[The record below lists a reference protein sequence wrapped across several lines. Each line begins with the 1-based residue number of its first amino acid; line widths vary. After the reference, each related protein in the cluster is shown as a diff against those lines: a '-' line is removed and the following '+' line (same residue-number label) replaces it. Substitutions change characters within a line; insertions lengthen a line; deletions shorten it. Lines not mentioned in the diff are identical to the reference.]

1 MSAINWRWRLKWWQ
15 GLIATLLLPLLL
27 LLAVIFY
34 IEQDCSEGA
43 LTLPPCLIITD
54 ASGEV
59 LYFSPDSRGERH
71 RARHLKDI
79 PRQLQE
85 AFLAAEDNRF
95 HDHIGIDLR
104 AVLRATWDNLKAR
117 KIVSGAS
124 TITMQLVRC
133 NSMGGR
139 SLGAKIREA
148 VKAIV
153 VERHL
158 SKDHILE
165 LYLNSVPM
173 GRNIRGVDL
182 ASERYFG
189 LPLGDLSLAQC
200 ATLAALP
207 KAPGTLD
214 PVSGDL
220 ERLRKRRHWILD
232 RMVKCGF
239 IDVDIAMAAQS
250 EFVIASRPT
259 YLFRAPHFCHRI
271 LNEHD
276 KYPHGKCSDANII
289 LKTSLDA
296 DLQDN
301 VKAIL
306 VSHRE
311 RLRDLGASQAAAMV
325 VRNRDHAVIAYIGS
339 LGWENRA
346 SGFNDGVRAARSSGS
361 TLKPFLYALALE
373 RGYDPAAFFEDLE
386 QYYATPGGEYRPRNA
401 SGDQYGP
408 IGMRVGLG
416 SSLNLTAIK
425 LVQSLGCESS
435 LSFLSSCQLP
445 VLPVESA
452 ENYGLGLAIG
462 NLEVSLESLVTAY
475 AMLADGGMLRPLCFT
490 DEQVLKTTRRV
501 LSTEASWIITN
512 MLSDPIARSL
522 GFSQTPL
529 ANFPGPVAIK
539 TGTSTYNR
547 DAWILAYTREYTLG
561 IWAGNFDGLPSVRLG
576 GMDAGEPILE
586 DILTLIYGDSS
597 PGEFHQPAG
606 VELRTVCTYSGHSPT
621 EYCTSLRQEW
631 YFKGNGP
638 GVSCSFHQNQGAQHE
653 LPAAFASWI
662 EEHNISGDSAAW
674 RLARNDRA
682 AETAYSIGEGVGL
695 QITYPLAND
704 HFRLDSSSAPYRIP
718 LKVRLDRPLPWVCWF
733 VDGIELAR
741 VGAPYEME
749 WTLCRGK
756 HRISASG
763 PDMLGTE
770 VTLFVD

>member
-1 MSAINWRWRLKWWQ
+1 MTCRWRFKWWQ
-15 GLIATLLLPLLL
+15 GLIAILLIPLFILL
-27 LLAVIFY
+27 TVVFY
-34 IEQDCSEGA
+34 LERDCSEGA
-43 LTLPPCLIITD
+43 LMPPPCLIITD

-59 LYFSPDSRGERH
+59 LYFAPDSRGERH
-71 RARHLKDI
+71 RTRHLNDI
-79 PRQLQE
+79 PRQLQD
-85 AFLAAEDNRF
+85 AFVAAEDNRF

-104 AVLRATWDNLKAR
+104 AVLRAAWGNLRAR

-133 NSMGGR
+133 NSTGGR
-139 SLGAKIREA
+139 SLGAKFREA
-148 VKAIV
+148 IKAIV

-158 SKDHILE
+158 SKDQILE

-182 ASERYFG
+182 ASECYFG
-189 LPLGDLSLAQC
+189 LPLDDLSLAQC

-220 ERLRKRRHWILD
+220 ERLRKRQQWILD

-239 IDVDIAMAAQS
+239 IDVDIAMAAKN
-250 EFVIASRPT
+250 EFVVANRPT
-259 YLFRAPHFCHRI
+259 YPFRAPHFCQRI
-271 LNEHD
+271 LNEHN
-276 KYPHGKCSDANII
+276 KIPRGKCSGANVV

-301 VKAIL
+301 VEAVL

-311 RLRDLGASQAAAMV
+311 RLRELGASQAAAMV
-325 VRNRDHAVIAYIGS
+325 VRNWDHAVVAYIGS
-339 LGWENRA
+339 LSWENRA
-346 SGFNDGVRAARSSGS
+346 SGFNDGIRAARSSGS

-373 RGYDPAAFFEDLE
+373 RGCDPAAFFEDLE
-386 QYYATPGGEYRPRNA
+386 RYYATPGGEYRPRNA
-401 SGDQYGP
+401 TGDQFGP

-425 LVQSLGCESS
+425 LVQSLGCKPS
-435 LSFLSSCQLP
+435 LSFLGYCQLP

-452 ENYGLGLAIG
+452 EHYGLGLAIG

-475 AMLADGGMLRPLCFT
+475 AMLADQGILCPLKFT
-490 DEQVLKTTRRV
+490 DEQVSKSTRRV

-512 MLSDPIARSL
+512 ILSDPIARSL
-522 GFSQTPL
+522 GFPQTPL
-529 ANFPGPVAIK
+529 ANFPGSVAIK

-547 DAWILAYTREYTLG
+547 DAWILAYTPEYTLG
-561 IWAGNFDGLPSVRLG
+561 IWAGNFDGLPTVRLG
-576 GMDAGEPILE
+576 GMAAGEPILE

-597 PGEFHQPAG
+597 PGEFHQPTG
-606 VELRTVCTYSGHSPT
+606 VEMRNVCTYSGHRPT

-631 YFKGNGP
+631 FFKGNDS
-638 GVSCSFHQNQGAQHE
+638 GVFCSFHQDQGAQHE
-653 LPAAFASWI
+653 LPAAFAGWVDD
-662 EEHNISGDSAAW
+662 HNISSDSSAW
-674 RLARNDRA
+674 RLARHEQP
-682 AETAYSIGEGVGL
+682 AETTHSVAEAVGL

-718 LKVRLDRPLPWVCWF
+718 LKVRLDRPFPWVRWF

-741 VGAPYEME
+741 VGPPYEME
-749 WTLCRGK
+749 WTLRRGK
-756 HRISASG
+756 HSISASG
-763 PDMLGTE
+763 PDMLGAE